1 MELTN
6 ENKYCSKRSNFK
18 IINKMD
24 SFNQLK
30 ELVQKNPEVLKFLQ
44 QPDVKKESK
53 KQKVVP
59 GQTIEIP
66 QTDDASAQPIPIS
79 MAQAKQLLKK
89 SRKPRTLSE
98 ESRAKMLANL
108 QKGRESL
115 KLKKEQMI
123 QQAKKVVADQVQKPK
138 PVAAKFIV
146 KPPKAKKQQPK
157 AVMVEDDSSSDES
170 VQAQLDK
177 NEALLRKI
185 QQMQKASYSDRV
197 PQPPTLK
204 RQKRFSLF
212 Y

>member
-1 MELTN
+1 
-6 ENKYCSKRSNFK
+6 
-18 IINKMD
+18 MD

-30 ELVQKNPEVLKFLQ
+30 ELVQKNPDVLKFLQ
-44 QPDVKKESK
+44 QPEPKKETK
-53 KQKVVP
+53 KPKVEP

-66 QTDDASAQPIPIS
+66 QTDAQPIPIS

-89 SRKPRTLSE
+89 PRKPRTLSE
-98 ESRAKMLANL
+98 ESRTKMLANL

-123 QQAKKVVADQVQKPK
+123 QQAKKTIAEQAK
-138 PVAAKFIV
+138 PVATKYVV
-146 KPPKAKKQQPK
+146 KQPKAKKPK
-157 AVMVEDDSSSDES
+157 AIMVEDDSSGDES
-170 VQAQLDK
+170 IEKQIDK

-185 QQMQKASYSDRV
+185 QQMQKTSYSQKV
-197 PQPPTLK
+197 APPPALT

>member
-1 MELTN
+1 
-6 ENKYCSKRSNFK
+6 
-18 IINKMD
+18 MD

-30 ELVQKNPEVLKFLQ
+30 ELVQKNPDVLKFLQ
-44 QPDVKKESK
+44 QPEPKKESK
-53 KQKVVP
+53 KPKVAP

-66 QTDDASAQPIPIS
+66 QADVQPIPIS

-89 SRKPRTLSE
+89 PRKPRTLSE

-123 QQAKKVVADQVQKPK
+123 QQAKKTIAEQAKPASTKFVVKQSKVKKPK
-138 PVAAKFIV
+138 AI
-146 KPPKAKKQQPK
+146 
-157 AVMVEDDSSSDES
+157 MVEDESSGDES
-170 VQAQLDK
+170 IEKQIDR
-177 NEALLRKI
+177 NEALLRQI

-197 PQPPTLK
+197 APPPALK